1 MRLSPG
7 DRPVLNLGRG
17 QTQPPRTLRI
27 ARQSLSDPVD
37 WKKTETT
44 RYLCAA
50 AHLDE
55 QFRNST
61 IRKLM
66 KGKHRA
72 IAVSYGVDMATVLK
86 HCLVARSRTRLR
98 NFVLALAIILTYLLC
113 LEGLRSNREE
123 MVIIALVLYFTVS
136 FVAIL
141 TEVVIREHKTV
152 RMNLSE
158 NNYNPDCVTWPGI
171 AALTRDLCDARES
184 NVMIYSG
191 FSPFVGSGINV
202 KAWSFAVDISRGKEE
217 LGRVFQAQ
225 PFEIREL
232 YSEISSALAD
242 LNLGNLSIE
251 DKLCVNGRDIRN
263 DPRFLPNLLERPAT
277 QVSREIVEGCIDNP
291 STDVRHY
298 KQIRLVDWSG
308 ELVLSIFLR
317 LSKPGRNLFIET
329 TYCLLTPVDQ
339 RYQKVDAMNPDPGI
353 GSWLWT
359 GFVCASTAAM
369 SWSLWPLWVAAKLL
383 MHHGQWLADVLT
395 RKVIRKNPTF
405 DRGAASSVRED
416 VGSTEYQRYFQKL
429 DKEMYL
435 KILEQQIIDATVRFL
450 DGKGIETT
458 QMKER
463 RTTILNSGV
472 IVSGTMSVQG
482 DTVAVGGQARAEKR
496 ETSRTAHA

>member
-7 DRPVLNLGRG
+7 DRPVLNLGHG
-17 QTQPPRTLRI
+17 QTPPPTTLRI

-55 QFRNST
+55 KFRNST
-61 IRKLM
+61 IRKLR

-86 HCLVARSRTRLR
+86 HCLVARRRTRIR
-98 NFVLALAIILTYLLC
+98 NLVLALAIVLTYLLC
-113 LEGLRSNREE
+113 LEGIRSNSNE
-123 MVIIALVLYFTVS
+123 MPIIAVVLYFTVS
-136 FVAIL
+136 LAAIL
-141 TEVVIREHKTV
+141 TEKVMREHHTV
-152 RMNLSE
+152 RMNLLES
-158 NNYNPDCVTWPGI
+158 NYNPDCVTWPGI

-191 FSPFVGSGINV
+191 FDPFVGSGINI
-202 KAWSFAVDISRGKEE
+202 KAWSFAVDVSQGKEE
-217 LGRVFQAQ
+217 LGRVFQVQ
-225 PFEIREL
+225 PFEVKEL

-242 LNLGNLSIE
+242 LNLGNVSIE

-263 DPRFLPNLLERPAT
+263 DPRFLPDLLERPVTKVA
-277 QVSREIVEGCIDNP
+277 REVVEGCIDNP
-291 STDVRHY
+291 STNVRHY

-329 TYCLLTPVDQ
+329 TYCLLTPLDT

-353 GSWLWT
+353 GYWLWT
-359 GFVCASTAAM
+359 GLVCAVAAAM
-369 SWSLWPLWVAAKLL
+369 SWLLWPVWVVAKLL
-383 MHHGQWLADVLT
+383 MQHGQWLVDVLT
-395 RKVIRKNPTF
+395 RKVIRKDPTF
-405 DRGAASSVRED
+405 DRGAVSSIRED
-416 VGSTEYQRYFQKL
+416 VGVVAYQRYFQKL
-429 DKEMYL
+429 DKEMYM
-435 KILEQQIIDATVRFL
+435 KILEQQVMEAIVRFL

-482 DTVAVGGQARAEKR
+482 DTVAVGGQAHAEKQ
-496 ETSRTAHA
+496 ETSRTTHA